1 MIINLSFTIND
12 MIKCC
17 DDLKIMSK
25 ELKNEENRRPHS
37 YIKKIYI
44 IIKLNDIYKL
54 ERIVF
59 KCLI

>member
-1 MIINLSFTIND
+1 